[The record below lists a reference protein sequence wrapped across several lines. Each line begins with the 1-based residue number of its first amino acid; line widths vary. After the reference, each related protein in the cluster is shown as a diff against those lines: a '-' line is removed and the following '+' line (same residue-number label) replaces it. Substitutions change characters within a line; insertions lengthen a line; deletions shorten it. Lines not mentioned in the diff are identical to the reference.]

1 MAYFLQQ
8 LASALPIAALYA
20 LLAFGYSIAF
30 SVTRRADLTYGALF
44 GFAGQIFLLFSDFAW
59 NRLWLVLPAALAV
72 GAVSALVYTLGAG
85 LLIGRSIMHRLA
97 ATSANTVVVVSLAI
111 ALVLM
116 ELSRI
121 AAQTRSLWLPPF
133 LNAPVTLFA
142 DPHFPVTL
150 TVVQLLNTGLM
161 LALVAGAHLFLA
173 HSAWGRA
180 WRAVSDDAG
189 AAALCGVDGR
199 RVFIAAYGFSA
210 LLAAIAGILATAYY
224 GTMDFGAGIVFGVKV
239 LFIAAIGGQTAPVLA
254 AVGAAAMGLSETL
267 WSAYGPML
275 WRDFAIFSFLVLL
288 LVLTRREQFQ
298 P

>member
-97 ATSANTVVVVSLAI
+97 ATSANTVVVVSLGI

-121 AAQTRSLWLPPF
+121 AAETRSLWLPPF
-133 LNAPVTLFA
+133 LNTPVTLWS
-142 DPHFPVTL
+142 DPRFPVTL
-150 TVVQLLNTGLM
+150 TVVQLLNTVLM
-161 LALVAGAHLFLA
+161 LALVGAGQLFLA
-173 HSAWGRA
+173 RSAWGRA

-199 RVFIAAYGFSA
+199 RIFIAAYGFSA
-210 LLAAIAGILATAYY
+210 FLAAIAGILATAYY
-224 GTMDFGAGIVFGVKV
+224 GTMDFGAGVVFGVKV

-275 WRDFAIFSFLVLL
+275 WRDFVIFSFLVLL
-288 LVLTRREQFQ
+288 LVLTRKEPFQ

>member
-44 GFAGQIFLLFSDFAW
+44 GFSGQVFLLFSDFAF
-59 NRLWLVLPAALAV
+59 NRLWLVLPLALTL
-72 GAVSALVYTLGAG
+72 GAVMALIYTFGAG
-85 LLIGRSIMHRLA
+85 LLIGRSVMRRLA
-97 ATSANTVVVVSLAI
+97 TNSANTVVVASLGV

-116 ELSRI
+116 ELSRL
-121 AAQTRSLWLPPF
+121 AAETRSLWLPPF
-133 LNAPVTLFA
+133 LNTLIVLWP
-142 DPHFPVTL
+142 DPKFPVTL
-150 TVVQLLNTGLM
+150 TLIQLANTLLM
-161 LALVAGAHLFLA
+161 IALVIGGQVFLA
-173 HSAWGRA
+173 RSAWGRS
-180 WRAVSDDAG
+180 WRAVSDDAA

-199 RVFIAAYGFSA
+199 RVFIAAYAISA
-210 LLAAIAGILATAYY
+210 LLAAIAGTLATAYY

-254 AVGAAAMGLSETL
+254 ALGAAVMGFSETL

-288 LVLTRREQFQ
+288 LVLTRKEQFR

>member
-20 LLAFGYSIAF
+20 LLAFGYSISF
-30 SVTRRADLTYGALF
+30 SVTKRADLTYGALF

-59 NRLWLVLPAALAV
+59 NRLWLVLPLALAV
-72 GAVSALVYTLGAG
+72 GAIAALVYALGAG
-85 LLIGRSIMHRLA
+85 LVIGRSVMRRLA
-97 ATSANTVVVVSLAI
+97 MTSANTVVVASLGA
-111 ALVLM
+111 AMVLM
-116 ELSRI
+116 EVSRI
-121 AAQTRSLWLPPF
+121 AAETRSLWLPPF
-133 LNAPVTLFA
+133 LNAPLTLWP
-142 DPHFPVTL
+142 DPEFPVTL
-150 TVVQLLNTGLM
+150 TVIQLLNTGLM
-161 LALVAGAHLFLA
+161 LAMVGAGHQFLTR
-173 HSAWGRA
+173 SAWGRS

-189 AAALCGVDGR
+189 AAALCGVDGK

-210 LLAAIAGILATAYY
+210 LLAAVAGILATSYY
-224 GTMDFGAGIVFGVKV
+224 GNMDFGAGLIFGVKV
-239 LFIAAIGGQTAPVLA
+239 LFIAAIGGQTAPLLA
-254 AVGAAAMGLSETL
+254 AAGAAAMGLSETL

>member
-85 LLIGRSIMHRLA
+85 LLIGRSVMHRLA
-97 ATSANTVVVVSLAI
+97 ATSANTVVVVSLGI

-116 ELSRI
+116 EVSRI
-121 AAQTRSLWLPPF
+121 AAETRSLWLPPF
-133 LNAPVTLFA
+133 LNTPVTLWS
-142 DPHFPVTL
+142 DPRFPVTL
-150 TVVQLLNTGLM
+150 TVVQLVNTALM
-161 LALVAGAHLFLA
+161 LAIVGAGQLFLVR
-173 HSAWGRA
+173 SAWGRA
-180 WRAVSDDAG
+180 WRAVSEDAG

-199 RVFIAAYGFSA
+199 RIFIAAYGFSA

-224 GTMDFGAGIVFGVKV
+224 GTMDFGAGVVFGVKV
-239 LFIAAIGGQTAPVLA
+239 LFIAAIGGQTAPLLA

-288 LVLTRREQFQ
+288 LILTRRERFQ

>member
-85 LLIGRSIMHRLA
+85 LLIGRSVMHKLA
-97 ATSANTVVVVSLAI
+97 ATSANTVVVVSLGI

-116 ELSRI
+116 EVSRI
-121 AAQTRSLWLPPF
+121 AAETRSLWLPPF
-133 LNAPVTLFA
+133 LNTPVTLWS
-142 DPHFPVTL
+142 DPRFPVTL
-150 TVVQLLNTGLM
+150 TVVQLVNTALM
-161 LALVAGAHLFLA
+161 LAIVGAGQLFLVR
-173 HSAWGRA
+173 SAWGRA
-180 WRAVSDDAG
+180 WRAVSEDAG

-199 RVFIAAYGFSA
+199 RIFIAAYGLSA

-224 GTMDFGAGIVFGVKV
+224 GTMDFGAGVVFGVKV

-254 AVGAAAMGLSETL
+254 AVGAAVMGLSETL

-288 LVLTRREQFQ
+288 LVLTRKEQFQ

>member
-20 LLAFGYSIAF
+20 LLAFGYSISF

-44 GFAGQIFLLFSDFAW
+44 AFAGQIFLLFSYFAW
-59 NRLWLVLPAALAV
+59 NRLWLVLPAALAL
-72 GAVSALVYTLGAG
+72 GAVLALVYALGAG
-85 LLIGRSIMHRLA
+85 LLIGRSIMRRISA
-97 ATSANTVVVVSLAI
+97 NSANTVVVASLGV

-121 AAQTRSLWLPPF
+121 AAETRSLWLPPF
-133 LNAPVTLFA
+133 LNTPLVLWS
-142 DPHFPVTL
+142 DPRFPVTL
-150 TVVQLLNTGLM
+150 TVIQLVNTGLM
-161 LALVAGAHLFLA
+161 LAIVGAGHVFLA
-173 HSAWGRA
+173 RSAWGRS

-189 AAALCGVDGR
+189 AAALCGIDGS
-199 RVFIAAYGFSA
+199 RVFVAAYGFSA
-210 LLAAIAGILATAYY
+210 LLAAISGILATSYY
-224 GTMDFGAGIVFGVKV
+224 GNMDFGAGLVFGVKV
-239 LFIAAIGGQTAPVLA
+239 LFIAAIGGQTAPLLA
-254 AVGAAAMGLSETL
+254 AVGAAAMGLGETL

-288 LVLTRREQFQ
+288 LVLTQREQFQ

>member
-72 GAVSALVYTLGAG
+72 GAVSALVYTLGVG

-97 ATSANTVVVVSLAI
+97 ATSANTVVVVSLGI

-116 ELSRI
+116 EVSRI

-133 LNAPVTLFA
+133 LNTPVTLWP
-142 DPHFPVTL
+142 DPQFPVTL
-150 TVVQLLNTGLM
+150 TVVQLVNTALM
-161 LALVAGAHLFLA
+161 LAIVGAGQLFLLR
-173 HSAWGRA
+173 SAWGRA

-199 RVFIAAYGFSA
+199 RIFIAAYAFSA

-288 LVLTRREQFQ
+288 LVLTRKEQFQ

>member
-85 LLIGRSIMHRLA
+85 LLIGRSVMHRLA
-97 ATSANTVVVVSLAI
+97 ATSANTVVVVSLGI

-116 ELSRI
+116 EVSRI
-121 AAQTRSLWLPPF
+121 AAETRSLWLPPF
-133 LNAPVTLFA
+133 LNTPVTLWS
-142 DPHFPVTL
+142 DPRFPVTL
-150 TVVQLLNTGLM
+150 TVVQLVNTALM
-161 LALVAGAHLFLA
+161 LAIVGAGQLFLVR
-173 HSAWGRA
+173 SAWGRA
-180 WRAVSDDAG
+180 WRAVSEDAG

-224 GTMDFGAGIVFGVKV
+224 GTMDFGAGVVFGVKV

-288 LVLTRREQFQ
+288 LVLTRKEQFQ

>member
-133 LNAPVTLFA
+133 LNTPVTLFA

-161 LALVAGAHLFLA
+161 LAIVAAAHLFLA
-173 HSAWGRA
+173 RSAWGRA

>member
-44 GFAGQIFLLFSDFAW
+44 GFSGQIFLLFSDFAW
-59 NRLWLVLPAALAV
+59 NRLWLVLPAALTV

-150 TVVQLLNTGLM
+150 TVLQLLNTGLM
-161 LALVAGAHLFLA
+161 LAIVAAAHLFLA
-173 HSAWGRA
+173 RSAWGRA

-199 RVFIAAYGFSA
+199 RVFIVAYGFSA
-210 LLAAIAGILATAYY
+210 LLATIAGILATAYY

>member
-44 GFAGQIFLLFSDFAW
+44 GFAGQMFLLFSDFAW
-59 NRLWLVLPAALAV
+59 SRLWLVLPAALAV
-72 GAVSALVYTLGAG
+72 GAASALVYTLGAG
-85 LLIGRSIMHRLA
+85 LLIGRSIMHKLA
-97 ATSANTVVVVSLAI
+97 ATSANTVVVVSLGI

-133 LNAPVTLFA
+133 LNTPVTLWP
-142 DPHFPVTL
+142 DPKFPVTL
-150 TVVQLLNTGLM
+150 TVVQLLNTALM
-161 LALVAGAHLFLA
+161 LAIVGAGHLFLVR
-173 HSAWGRA
+173 SAWGRA

-199 RVFIAAYGFSA
+199 RIFIAAYGFSA
-210 LLAAIAGILATAYY
+210 FLAAIAGILATAYY
-224 GTMDFGAGIVFGVKV
+224 GTMDFGAGVVFGVKV
-239 LFIAAIGGQTAPVLA
+239 LFIAAIGGQSAPVLA

-288 LVLTRREQFQ
+288 LVLTRKEQFQ

>member
-44 GFAGQIFLLFSDFAW
+44 GFSGQVFLLFSDFAF
-59 NRLWLVLPAALAV
+59 NRLWLVLPLALAL
-72 GAVSALVYTLGAG
+72 GAVMALVYTFGAG
-85 LLIGRSIMHRLA
+85 LLIGRSIMRRL
-97 ATSANTVVVVSLAI
+97 TENSANTVVVASLGV

-116 ELSRI
+116 ELSRL
-121 AAQTRSLWLPPF
+121 AAETRSLWLPPF
-133 LNAPVTLFA
+133 LNTLIVLWP
-142 DPHFPVTL
+142 DPKFPVTL
-150 TVVQLLNTGLM
+150 TLIQLANALLM
-161 LALVAGAHLFLA
+161 IMLVIGGHVFLA
-173 HSAWGRA
+173 RSAWGRS

-189 AAALCGVDGR
+189 AAALCGVDGS
-199 RVFIAAYGFSA
+199 RVFIAAYALSA
-210 LLAAIAGILATAYY
+210 LLAAIAGILATSYY

-239 LFIAAIGGQTAPVLA
+239 LFIAAIGGQTSPLLA
-254 AVGAAAMGLSETL
+254 ALGAAVMGFSETL

-288 LVLTRREQFQ
+288 LVLTRKEQFQ